1 MVPLD
6 YGRSFLIGNG
16 PGNEVRFWVESR
28 TRIIDEETGKCKDYI
43 QAGSCKSENTF
54 AEKNLFNQDNYD
66 FLPVFGPDDGIIF
79 RRKAHLT
86 SEYKSCLP
94 VKEMWNGQKYH
105 LIEGQ
110 EIKELTSNRTIR
122 QSTYKFDPI
131 VSQTEIWN
139 QKTKLRAIIECPV
152 KTLNTNRKSNFYQID
167 TGPIAL
173 PDLSKHYPR
182 YVDSIQLA
190 FVAFNVPDFADF
202 VIESPTPVGED
213 EMIQVLHYSQLL
225 TLPAENRLYAIC
237 V

>member
-16 PGNEVRFWVESR
+16 PENEVRFWVESR
-28 TRIIDEETGKCKDYI
+28 TRIIEEETGKYKDYV

-54 AEKNLFNQDNYD
+54 AKKNLVHQDNYD
-66 FLPVFGPDDGIIF
+66 FLPVFGPDNGIIF
-79 RRKAHLT
+79 RRKAYLT

-94 VKEMWNGQKYH
+94 VQEMWNGQKYY
-105 LIEGQ
+105 LVEGKK
-110 EIKELTSNRTIR
+110 IKELPSNQVIR
-122 QSTYKFDPI
+122 ESTYKFDPI

-139 QKTKLRAIIECPV
+139 QKTRLRAIIECPV
-152 KTLNTNRKSNFYQID
+152 KTLNTNRESNFYQID

-182 YVDSIQLA
+182 YVDSIKLA
-190 FVAFNVPDFADF
+190 FVAFNAPEFADF
-202 VIESPTPVGED
+202 VIESPTSVGKHGTIE
-213 EMIQVLHYSQLL
+213 VFHYSQLL
-225 TLPAENRLYAIC
+225 TLPAKNRLYAIC

>member
-28 TRIIDEETGKCKDYI
+28 TRIIDEETSEHKDYI

-54 AEKNLFNQDNYD
+54 AEKNLFHQDNYD
-66 FLPVFGPDDGIIF
+66 FLPIFGPDGGIIF

-86 SEYKSCLP
+86 AEYKSCLP

-110 EIKELTSNRTIR
+110 KTEELTSNQTIR
-122 QSTYKFDPI
+122 EATYRFDPI

-139 QKTKLRAIIECPV
+139 QETKLRAIIECPV
-152 KTLNTNRKSNFYQID
+152 KTLNTNQESNFYQID

-173 PDLSKHYPR
+173 PDLSKRYPR

-202 VIESPTPVGED
+202 VIESSTPVGED
-213 EMIQVLHYSQLL
+213 KTTQVLHYSKLL
-225 TLPAENRLYAIC
+225 TLPSENRLYAIS

>member
-16 PGNEVRFWVESR
+16 PENEVRFWVESR
-28 TRIIDEETGKCKDYI
+28 TRIIEEETGKYKDYV

-54 AEKNLFNQDNYD
+54 AKKNLFHQDNYD
-66 FLPVFGPDDGIIF
+66 FLPVFGPDNGIIF
-79 RRKAHLT
+79 RRKAYLT

-94 VKEMWNGQKYH
+94 VQEMWNGQKYY
-105 LIEGQ
+105 LVEGRK
-110 EIKELTSNRTIR
+110 IKELTSNQAIR
-122 QSTYKFDPI
+122 ESTYKFDPI

-182 YVDSIQLA
+182 YVDSIKLA
-190 FVAFNVPDFADF
+190 FVAFNAPEFADF
-202 VIESPTPVGED
+202 VIESPTSVGKHGTIE
-213 EMIQVLHYSQLL
+213 VFHYSQLL
-225 TLPAENRLYAIC
+225 TLPAKNRLYAIC